1 MRKTEVTVAL
11 TRPFVFINSAMSADG
26 KISTFERRQV
36 KISGHNDLMRMDA
49 LRASSDAIMV
59 GVGTILA
66 DDPSLRIKSDKL
78 RKNRIERGLPE
89 NPLRVVMDSKART
102 PLESK
107 VLGQGCIL
115 AVSQSASNER
125 LTRLSTA
132 CEIVVSGLQEV
143 NLGDLLDM
151 LYNKGVRRLMVEGG
165 ATLNWSLIK
174 NRLVDE
180 INIFI
185 GAMVIG
191 GEDAP
196 SLVGGEG
203 FSLNFPRL
211 KLESLKKIDD
221 GVLIKWS
228 TPDF

>member
-1 MRKTEVTVAL
+1 
-11 TRPFVFINSAMSADG
+11 MSADG
-26 KISTFERRQV
+26 KISTSERRQI
-36 KISGHNDLMRMDA
+36 KISGHNDLIRMDA

-59 GVGTILA
+59 GIGTILT

-78 RKNRIERGLPE
+78 RKDRIERGLPE

-125 LTRLSTA
+125 LTRLSTV

-143 NLGDLLDM
+143 DLGDLLDK
-151 LYNKGVRRLMVEGG
+151 LYIKGVRRLMVEGG

-174 NRLVDE
+174 NGLVDE

>member
-1 MRKTEVTVAL
+1 
-11 TRPFVFINSAMSADG
+11 MSADG

-78 RKNRIERGLPE
+78 RKNRIERSLPE

-125 LTRLSTA
+125 LTRLSTV

>member
-1 MRKTEVTVAL
+1 
-11 TRPFVFINSAMSADG
+11 MSADG

-78 RKNRIERGLPE
+78 RKNRIERSLPE

-125 LTRLSTA
+125 LTRLSTV

-196 SLVGGEG
+196 SLVGGQG

>member
-1 MRKTEVTVAL
+1 
-11 TRPFVFINSAMSADG
+11 MSADG

-78 RKNRIERGLPE
+78 RKNRIERSLPE

-125 LTRLSTA
+125 LTRLSTV

-165 ATLNWSLIK
+165 ATLNWSLIR
-174 NRLVDE
+174 NGLVDE

-211 KLESLKKIDD
+211 KLESLKKMDD

>member
-1 MRKTEVTVAL
+1 
-11 TRPFVFINSAMSADG
+11 
-26 KISTFERRQV
+26 
-36 KISGHNDLMRMDA
+36 MDA

-78 RKNRIERGLPE
+78 RKNRIERSLPE

-125 LTRLSTA
+125 LTRLSTV